1 MSTDDEEREISYSRD
16 YEKKIGHLMDEVG
29 ELKSE
34 VQTYTQLYCQKKNL
48 KQCVQIIREF
58 NYT

>member
-34 VQTYTQLYCQKKNL
+34 VQTCTHYYIVRKNN
-48 KQCVQIIREF
+48 VSR
-58 NYT
+58 